1 MKQSRFFLIVV
12 FYVLLLP
19 AVCLAMK
26 ETDHDHENCDH
37 GLQEM
42 QEPDKH
48 DVHSKHGDTDVKHKE
63 EDDHDGHDHEQE
75 AAIVLTDRA
84 VEFAGLTI
92 DVVNKKSIGRSI
104 ELPGEIGF
112 NEDRLAHITPR
123 YPGIVK
129 KVVKQLGETIQK
141 GELLAVVE
149 SNESLTAYAISSPI
163 SGKIVEK
170 NVTQGEFVGED
181 ATLFIIA
188 DLATVWV
195 NCDVYAKDADL
206 VEKGLE
212 ILITAVGTDRRVKT
226 TLSYVAP
233 VYNTTTRSMIARA
246 VIPNTDGKWRPGT
259 FITGEISLSTEKPV
273 LVVSQNAVQILDG
286 ETVVFVPSEHKNG
299 FEPVVVQKGV
309 ENNRHVEILSGLAE
323 GDTYVATGAFELK
336 AKIVTSTLGGHAG
349 HGH

>member
-1 MKQSRFFLIVV
+1 MKQNRFFLIII
-12 FYVLLLP
+12 FYVLILP
-19 AVCLAMK
+19 TVCLAMK
-26 ETDHDHENCDH
+26 DMDQDHKNCDH
-37 GLQEM
+37 GLQEK
-42 QEPDKH
+42 QVPDKH
-48 DVHSKHGDTDVKHKE
+48 DDHSKHGDTDVKHKE

-75 AAIVLTDRA
+75 TAVVLTDRA

-92 DVVNKKSIGRSI
+92 DVVIKKSIGRSI

-112 NEDRLAHITPR
+112 NEDRLARITQR

-129 KVVKQLGETIQK
+129 KVVKHLGETIQK

-149 SNESLTAYAISSPI
+149 SNESLTAYNILSPI

-170 NVTQGEFVGED
+170 NVTQGEFVRED

-195 NCDVYAKDADL
+195 NCDVYAKDVDL
-206 VEKGLE
+206 VEKGLK
-212 ILITAVGTDRRVKT
+212 ILITAVGTDKQVNT
-226 TLSYVAP
+226 TLSYIAP
-233 VYNTTTRSMIARA
+233 AYNTTTRSITARA
-246 VIPNTDGKWRPGT
+246 VIPNTDGKWQPGT
-259 FITGEISLSTEKPV
+259 FITGKISLSTGKPV
-273 LVVSQNAVQILDG
+273 LVVSQNAVQIFDG

-309 ENNRHVEILSGLAE
+309 ENNLYMEILSGLAE
-323 GDTYVATGAFELK
+323 GDAYVATGAFELK
-336 AKIVTSTLGGHAG
+336 AKIVTSALGDHAG

>member
-92 DVVNKKSIGRSI
+92 DVVNKKSIGRFI

-163 SGKIVEK
+163 SGKIASCA
-170 NVTQGEFVGED
+170 GS
-181 ATLFIIA
+181 I
-188 DLATVWV
+188 
-195 NCDVYAKDADL
+195 
-206 VEKGLE
+206 
-212 ILITAVGTDRRVKT
+212 
-226 TLSYVAP
+226 
-233 VYNTTTRSMIARA
+233 
-246 VIPNTDGKWRPGT
+246 
-259 FITGEISLSTEKPV
+259 KPP
-273 LVVSQNAVQILDG
+273 A
-286 ETVVFVPSEHKNG
+286 
-299 FEPVVVQKGV
+299 
-309 ENNRHVEILSGLAE
+309 
-323 GDTYVATGAFELK
+323 
-336 AKIVTSTLGGHAG
+336 
-349 HGH
+349 